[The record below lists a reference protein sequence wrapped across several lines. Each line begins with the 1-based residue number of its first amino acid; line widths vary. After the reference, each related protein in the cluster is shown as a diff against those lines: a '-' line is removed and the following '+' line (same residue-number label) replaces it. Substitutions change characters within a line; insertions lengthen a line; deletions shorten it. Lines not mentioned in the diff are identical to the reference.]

1 MALSPKR
8 TGIFGESV
16 MGVEHVAGSRVA
28 SEGVNEVPERN
39 LMPRRAGSPA
49 THRSGL
55 LRRCL
60 PASPLSTAG
69 GWTRQ
74 LSPELCKE
82 LP

>member
-1 MALSPKR
+1 
-8 TGIFGESV
+8 
-16 MGVEHVAGSRVA
+16 MGVERVAGSCVA

-60 PASPLSTAG
+60 PASGRLHSRSAVPSPLTALHCRG
-69 GWTRQ
+69 VDQTA
-74 LSPELCKE
+74 LSRAL
-82 LP
+82 